1 MVLAPNG
8 LDVIEGMTKEQVLG
22 RLGEPNE
29 KIEMEASRKARW
41 LYDKGEVT
49 FYDGRAINNKP
60 EQQPEQ
66 YKKASEPTSTN
77 SSAKKSGK
85 ALIGDILK
93 NLPASNEQ
101 APPPPPPLLSVP
113 GEE

>member
-22 RLGEPNE
+22 RFGEPNE
-29 KIEMEASRKARW
+29 KIEMEASRKAKW

-49 FYDGRAINNKP
+49 FFEGRAINNQA
-60 EQQPEQ
+60 EQTEREE
-66 YKKASEPTSTN
+66 KLSEPSPT
-77 SSAKKSGK
+77 KESGK

-101 APPPPPPLLSVP
+101 GAPPPPPLLSVP

>member
-1 MVLAPNG
+1 MVLASNG

-29 KIEMEASRKARW
+29 KIEMEASRKAKW

-49 FYDGRAINNKP
+49 FYDGRAINNKVG
-60 EQQPEQ
+60 QPEQ
-66 YKKASEPTSTN
+66 EKRVSEPSPT
-77 SSAKKSGK
+77 KESGK

-101 APPPPPPLLSVP
+101 GAPPPPPLLSVP

>member
-60 EQQPEQ
+60 EQPEQ

-77 SSAKKSGK
+77 RSAEKSGK

-101 APPPPPPLLSVP
+101 AAPPPPPLLSVP